1 MDSLQTLHCPSWLP
15 SHSRSDQEHQAFLNN
30 FHPKRGV
37 NHNTEAV
44 GSALIVSLLARSEKH
59 PVASKCRSD
68 RMNRPKFKMI
78 PFILLL
84 PAEIMLMM

>member
-1 MDSLQTLHCPSWLP
+1 MSFRAGIPD
-15 SHSRSDQEHQAFLNN
+15 REHQAFVNN

-44 GSALIVSLLARSEKH
+44 GSALIVSVLARSEKH

>member
-1 MDSLQTLHCPSWLP
+1 MSFRASIPD
-15 SHSRSDQEHQAFLNN
+15 REHQAFLNN

-44 GSALIVSLLARSEKH
+44 GRALIVS
-59 PVASKCRSD
+59 CRSD